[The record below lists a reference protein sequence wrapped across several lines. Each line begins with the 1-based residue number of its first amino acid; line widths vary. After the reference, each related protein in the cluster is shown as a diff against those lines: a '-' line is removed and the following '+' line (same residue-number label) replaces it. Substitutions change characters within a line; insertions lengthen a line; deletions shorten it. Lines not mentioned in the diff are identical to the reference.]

1 MTKII
6 TIEFYT
12 VGFFDFEKIEDRV
25 TTNKTLSSSGGRILH
40 PKPCL
45 QNPDFEP
52 PKKPVEKKRSS
63 VKRPGIQDEAVAVTA
78 DGTPGHKMSGN
89 PGVGSMVGDLKNDFD
104 LRSLTWIFHIWG
116 FPKIMVPPNHLF

>member
-40 PKPCL
+40 PKTVFTKPG
-45 QNPDFEP
+45 FWA
-52 PKKPVEKKRSS
+52 PKKTRGKKTLLG
-63 VKRPGIQDEAVAVTA
+63 KAAW
-78 DGTPGHKMSGN
+78 N
-89 PGVGSMVGDLKNDFD
+89 PGWSGSSDRGWNS
-104 LRSLTWIFHIWG
+104 RS
-116 FPKIMVPPNHLF
+116 